1 MSPIIRPLLI
11 RMGIGKLYY
20 QRSDNPEVRA
30 RASISQVKQIHKVS
44 FPFNW
49 FAGKMVRDCITP
61 ELTIHLGATRIYK
74 EFIFGSFKEP
84 QLKLLRDSIYDRKA
98 KAEAKDKAR
107 LGRTIFSLVEALGLT
122 NLSQ

>member
-11 RMGIGKLYY
+11 RIGIGKIHF
-20 QRSDNPEVRA
+20 QGINNPAEVRA
-30 RASISQVKQIHKVS
+30 LASIAQVKRVHKESV
-44 FPFNW
+44 PLNW

-61 ELTIHLGATRIYK
+61 EFTIHLGATQIYK
-74 EFIFGSFKEP
+74 EFIFNFLRAG

-107 LGRTIFSLVEALGLT
+107 LGRTIFSLVEALGL
-122 NLSQ
+122 NE